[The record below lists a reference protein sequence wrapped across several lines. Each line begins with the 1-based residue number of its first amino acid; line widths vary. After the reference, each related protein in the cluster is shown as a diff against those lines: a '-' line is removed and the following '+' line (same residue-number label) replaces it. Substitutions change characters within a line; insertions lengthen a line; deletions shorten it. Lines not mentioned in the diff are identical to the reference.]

1 MINGKRSLNLT
12 SKEIALLIFNNH
24 IKIIAHENHS
34 KNFKDLTISE
44 DSFFEE
50 AYRPYLD
57 PQQMKDLSQL
67 SVINMLKTI
76 WKDESPELLHLIP
89 LIEELHKVVV
99 SEINDNKRNN
109 DTPSS
114 LIYQM
119 W

>member
-1 MINGKRSLNLT
+1 MTGKRSLNLT
-12 SKEIALLIFNNH
+12 SKEIALSIFNNH
-24 IKIIAHENHS
+24 IKIIADKNHS
-34 KNFKDLTISE
+34 KNHNDSKININ
-44 DSFFEE
+44 SFFED

-57 PQQMKDLSQL
+57 AEKMKGLSQL
-67 SVINMLKTI
+67 SVINMLKSI
-76 WKDESPELLHLIP
+76 WKDESPELLYLIP

-109 DTPSS
+109 GSPSS